1 MFSLSRFSLGR
12 KLQQFARRWGQ
23 WQLWLRIYNNIDE
36 KHTWPMAAALAFY
49 FLLALF
55 PALILFSA
63 AVAFL
68 PGHTLFDQAL
78 SALALFVPGDSMRL
92 VTGVLSD
99 VITPHRSTYASLG
112 LIGTVYTASNSVS
125 ASIEALN
132 VASGATEDRPF
143 WKTRSLSLMLA
154 VLIGG
159 LLIVALTVMLLG
171 PRFGDWLAARI
182 YVSGHFVWLWPAI
195 HWAIAVSFTVV
206 AVEIMYVFA
215 PNVEQ
220 RFRDTL
226 PGAAL
231 AVSTWLALSYGLGVY
246 FRHFADFHKTYGTLG
261 AAISLLIWL
270 YWTGFAFLLGA
281 ELNGELAKQRRII
294 SAAEG
299 SQSAER
305 QNPAA

>member
-1 MFSLSRFSLGR
+1 
-12 KLQQFARRWGQ
+12 
-23 WQLWLRIYNNIDE
+23 
-36 KHTWPMAAALAFY
+36 MAAALAFY
-49 FLLALF
+49 SLLALF

-78 SALALFVPGDSMRL
+78 SALALFVPRDSMQM
-92 VTGVLSD
+92 VTSVLTD

-112 LIGTVYTASNSVS
+112 LIGTIYTASNSVS

-143 WKTRSLSLMLA
+143 WKTRLLSLLLA
-154 VLIGG
+154 VLIGS

-182 YVSGHFVWLWPAI
+182 YVSGHFVWLWPVI
-195 HWAIAVSFTVV
+195 HWAIAVSFTLL
-206 AVEIMYVFA
+206 AIEIMYVFA
-215 PNVEQ
+215 PNVGR
-220 RFRDTL
+220 RFRETL
-226 PGAAL
+226 PGATLAL
-231 AVSTWLALSYGLGVY
+231 STWLALSYLLGLY

-281 ELNGELAKQRRII
+281 ELNAELATQRRTLLAIGGR
-294 SAAEG
+294 SPTDEMTK
-299 SQSAER
+299 
-305 QNPAA
+305 PAA